1 MSSSTQQ
8 VINQLFEIQY
18 KIKELGQAGSFE
30 RNFNRLF
37 SIFEDDGFI
46 IQDPTNEMYND
57 SRTDC
62 EASIVGNL
70 SSKMKIIKTL
80 KPVIYKK
87 VDNSLHLIQKA
98 VVLVE
103 KN

>member
-1 MSSSTQQ
+1 MNSTLQ
-8 VINQLFEIQY
+8 VINQMFEIQG
-18 KIKELGQAGSFE
+18 KIGELGQATTFE

-37 SIFEDDGFI
+37 SIFEEEGYI
-46 IQDPTNEMYND
+46 IQNPLNEAYTE

-62 EASIVGNL
+62 EASIVGQ
-70 SSKMKIIKTL
+70 SASKMKITKVL
-80 KPVIYKK
+80 KPVVYQKLQGN
-87 VDNSLHLIQKA
+87 VQLVQKA

>member
-1 MSSSTQQ
+1 MNNTLQ
-8 VINQLFEIQY
+8 VINQLFEIQG
-18 KIKELGQAGSFE
+18 KINDLKESAAFE

-37 SIFEDDGFI
+37 SIFEDEGYL
-46 IQDPTNEMYND
+46 IQNPLNEIYTE

-62 EASIVGNL
+62 EASIVGQS
-70 SSKMKIIKTL
+70 SSKMKIVKVL
-80 KPVIYKK
+80 KPVVYQKIQG
-87 VDNSLHLIQKA
+87 NIQLIQKA